1 MGDKGIS
8 HEITIICG
16 WQSALSSSVE
26 MTPNRWDQLM
36 HWRAGLL
43 PKGPRWAGG
52 NRATGTLG
60 NSRTNAKSCFWE
72 GIAPCNSTGW
82 GLPGW
87 GAALLPRRA
96 GGLGGQWAEHEPA
109 VCPCRMASKT
119 IGTGARMR
127 GVIITL
133 RKPHLDAVSN
143 FPTELRQYVIMVS
156 ANTGKQSKEMSEEW
170 EQDFCYHSFSKL
182 HDRWLVPLLSSSSS
196 EEMILR
202 QGSGSLP
209 VSPALALHPA

>member
-1 MGDKGIS
+1 MTWS
-8 HEITIICG
+8 R
-16 WQSALSSSVE
+16 WQSALS
-26 MTPNRWDQLM
+26 
-36 HWRAGLL
+36 AGVSWHQTGGTSWCTCRQGCHQ
-43 PKGPRWAGG
+43 KGPKMDWR
-52 NRATGTLG
+52 NRTMGTLW
-60 NSRTNAKSCFWE
+60 NSTKTNAKSCPWE
-72 GIAPCNSTGW
+72 GIAPCNGTGW